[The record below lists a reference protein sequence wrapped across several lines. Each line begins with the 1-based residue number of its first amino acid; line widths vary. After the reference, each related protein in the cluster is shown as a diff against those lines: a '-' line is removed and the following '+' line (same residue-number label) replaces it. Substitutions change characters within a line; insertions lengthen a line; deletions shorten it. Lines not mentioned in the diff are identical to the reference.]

1 MTGEKVLAFFIA
13 VILVA
18 GKQRLEKQMRKDR
31 EEGLDLDPAEYRYGR
46 IIGRHIRD
54 LTERVRTDRD
64 GEELN

>member
-1 MTGEKVLAFFIA
+1 MAEKILAFCIA

-18 GKQRLEKQMRKDR
+18 GKLMLEMQMRKDR
-31 EEGLDLDPAEYRYGR
+31 EHGIELERAEYRYGR
-46 IIGRHIRD
+46 IMARHIRD